1 MLRFFPQ
8 RHGKYVCYFYTIN
21 AMKGS
26 MCLIWQCKGCK
37 KILLV
42 VLEYQAQ
49 LLRPLF
55 AVQYEDCK
63 NQHKSELTWTASIV
77 IVTIHV

>member
-1 MLRFFPQ
+1 MTMRKKQNKDDRSSGDTLRFFPQ
-8 RHGKYVCYFYTIN
+8 RHGKYVRYFYTIN

-37 KILLV
+37 KILLA

-55 AVQYEDCK
+55 AGQYED
-63 NQHKSELTWTASIV
+63 
-77 IVTIHV
+77 